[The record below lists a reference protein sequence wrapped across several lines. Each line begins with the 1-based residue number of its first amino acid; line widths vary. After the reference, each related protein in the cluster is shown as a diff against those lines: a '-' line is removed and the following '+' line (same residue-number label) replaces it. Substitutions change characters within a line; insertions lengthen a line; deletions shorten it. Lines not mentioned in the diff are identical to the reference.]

1 MGNAEYMGVTF
12 HSLTMRN
19 ILQFSLVFLCFL
31 SHLTEALFFGPIAVG
46 LGLGILA
53 FKKGFL
59 IGTALSSSRTR
70 RSYQPSNYRY
80 TQNHHYDS
88 NYNRWYSKPR
98 RHYYYSSSPY
108 YGRRGKRD
116 TDHPEMLE
124 LKRIKR
130 EVEAEGFDINNWYRD
145 MTEMDQDGCGK
156 KLVCELRAKQKF
168 GFTEDERLIAEN
180 FGSGTQVDVSDITV
194 EYDLAA
200 QLGKYMGLERCQ
212 QLYNRCDLSSSDM
225 VSMIKTEMDT
235 LDRMKRDLDNE
246 EVEVVSI
253 EREEVEE
260 TKEEF
265 EKLQEDDDK
274 VNWVWT

>member
-1 MGNAEYMGVTF
+1 MGAVRL

-19 ILQFSLVFLCFL
+19 ILQFALIFLCFL
-31 SHLTEALFFGPIAVG
+31 SHLAEAIFFGPIAI
-46 LGLGILA
+46 GLGIGILA
-53 FKKGFL
+53 AKKGFL
-59 IGTALSSSRTR
+59 IGTALASSRTR
-70 RSYQPSNYRY
+70 RSYQPTNYHY
-80 TQNHHYDS
+80 TPQHHYDS
-88 NYNRWYSKPR
+88 SYNRYYQKPR

-108 YGRRGKRD
+108 TYRRGKRD
-116 TDHPEMLE
+116 TEHPEMVE

-130 EVEAEGFDINNWYRD
+130 EVEAGGFDINDWYRD

-156 KLVCELRAKQKF
+156 KLICELRAKQKS

-225 VSMIKTEMDT
+225 VRMIKTEMDN
-235 LDRMKRDLDNE
+235 LDSLKRDLDNE
-246 EVEVVSI
+246 EVELGSI
-253 EREEVEE
+253 EKEEVQE
-260 TKEEF
+260 TEAEF
-265 EKLQEDDDK
+265 KNLEKDDDA

>member
-1 MGNAEYMGVTF
+1 MGAVTL

-19 ILQFSLVFLCFL
+19 VLQFSLIFLCFL
-31 SHLTEALFFGPIAVG
+31 SHLAEAIFFGPIAI
-46 LGLGILA
+46 GLGIGILA
-53 FKKGFL
+53 LKKGFL
-59 IGTALSSSRTR
+59 IGTALANSRTR

-80 TQNHHYDS
+80 NQRHHYDTS
-88 NYNRWYSKPR
+88 YNRWYQKPR

-108 YGRRGKRD
+108 YNRRGKRD
-116 TDHPEMLE
+116 TEHPEMVE

-130 EVEAEGFDINNWYRD
+130 EVEAGGVDINNWYRD

-156 KLVCELRAKQKF
+156 KLICELRAKQKS

-212 QLYNRCDLSSSDM
+212 QLYNRCDLSSADM
-225 VSMIKTEMDT
+225 VRMIKTEMDN
-235 LDRMKRDLDNE
+235 LDRMKRDLENE
-246 EVEVVSI
+246 EVDVEKI
-253 EREEVEE
+253 EEEEIE
-260 TKEEF
+260 KTKLEF
-265 EKLQEDDDK
+265 RTLQETEVNDEK
-274 VNWVWT
+274 NWVWT

>member
-1 MGNAEYMGVTF
+1 MGAVRL

-19 ILQFSLVFLCFL
+19 ILQFSLIFLCFL
-31 SHLTEALFFGPIAVG
+31 SHLAEAIFFGPIAI
-46 LGLGILA
+46 GLGIGILA
-53 FKKGFL
+53 AKKGFL
-59 IGTALSSSRTR
+59 IGTALASSRTR
-70 RSYQPSNYRY
+70 RSYQPTNYRY
-80 TQNHHYDS
+80 TPQHHYDS
-88 NYNRWYSKPR
+88 SYNRYYSKPR

-116 TDHPEMLE
+116 TEHPEMVE

-130 EVEAEGFDINNWYRD
+130 EVEAGGFDINTWYRD

-156 KLVCELRAKQKF
+156 KLICELRAKQKS

-180 FGSGTQVDVSDITV
+180 FGSGNQVDVSDITV

-225 VSMIKTEMDT
+225 VRMIKTEMDN
-235 LDRMKRDLDNE
+235 LDSLKRDLDNE
-246 EVEVVSI
+246 EVELGSI
-253 EREEVEE
+253 EKEEVQE
-260 TKEEF
+260 TEAEF
-265 EKLQEDDDK
+265 KNLEKDDDA

>member
-1 MGNAEYMGVTF
+1 MGAVTL

-19 ILQFSLVFLCFL
+19 ILQFSLIFLCFL
-31 SHLTEALFFGPIAVG
+31 SHLAEAIFFGPIAI
-46 LGLGILA
+46 GLGIGILA
-53 FKKGFL
+53 AKKGFL
-59 IGTALSSSRTR
+59 IGTALASSRTR
-70 RSYQPSNYRY
+70 RSYQPTNYRY
-80 TQNHHYDS
+80 TPQHHYDS
-88 NYNRWYSKPR
+88 SHNRYYSKPR

-108 YGRRGKRD
+108 YGRRGKRA
-116 TDHPEMLE
+116 TEHPEMVE

-130 EVEAEGFDINNWYRD
+130 EVEAGGFDINTWYRD

-156 KLVCELRAKQKF
+156 KLICELRAKQKS

-200 QLGKYMGLERCQ
+200 QLGKYMGLERCR
-212 QLYNRCDLSSSDM
+212 QLYNRCDLSSEDM
-225 VSMIKTEMDT
+225 VRMIKTEMDN
-235 LDRMKRDLDNE
+235 LDRMKLDLENE
-246 EVEVVSI
+246 EVDVGSI

-260 TKEEF
+260 TEVEF
-265 EKLQEDDDK
+265 RKLQENGDDA

>member
-1 MGNAEYMGVTF
+1 MGSDIPVPG
-12 HSLTMRN
+12 LTMRN
-19 ILQFSLVFLCFL
+19 ICQFSLIFLCFL
-31 SHLTEALFFGPIAVG
+31 AQLTEAIFFGPIAVG
-46 LGLGILA
+46 LGIGILA
-53 FKKGFL
+53 AKKGFL
-59 IGTALSSSRTR
+59 IGTALANSRTR

-80 TQNHHYDS
+80 TPNHHYDTS
-88 NYNRWYSKPR
+88 YNRYYSKPR

-116 TDHPEMLE
+116 TEHPEMVE

-130 EVEAEGFDINNWYRD
+130 EVEAGGFDINTWYRD

-156 KLVCELRAKQKF
+156 KLICELRAKQKS
-168 GFTEDERLIAEN
+168 GFTEDERVIAEN

-225 VSMIKTEMDT
+225 VRMIKTGMDN
-235 LDRMKRDLDNE
+235 LDEMKRDLENE
-246 EVEVVSI
+246 EVEVDKI
-253 EREEVEE
+253 EEREMEE
-260 TKEEF
+260 TAVEF
-265 EKLQEDDDK
+265 RILQETEDNDEK
-274 VNWVWT
+274 NWVWT

>member
-46 LGLGILA
+46 LGIGILA

-116 TDHPEMLE
+116 TEHPEMLE

-130 EVEAEGFDINNWYRD
+130 EVEAGGFDINN
-145 MTEMDQDGCGK
+145 
-156 KLVCELRAKQKF
+156 
-168 GFTEDERLIAEN
+168 
-180 FGSGTQVDVSDITV
+180 
-194 EYDLAA
+194 
-200 QLGKYMGLERCQ
+200 
-212 QLYNRCDLSSSDM
+212 CDLSSADM
-225 VSMIKTEMDT
+225 VRMIKTEMDN
-235 LDRMKRDLDNE
+235 LDRMKLDLENE
-246 EVEVVSI
+246 EVDVGSI

-260 TKEEF
+260 TEVEF
-265 EKLQEDDDK
+265 RKLQE
-274 VNWVWT
+274 NG

>member
-1 MGNAEYMGVTF
+1 MGSDIPVPG
-12 HSLTMRN
+12 LTMRN
-19 ILQFSLVFLCFL
+19 ICQFSLIFLCFL
-31 SHLTEALFFGPIAVG
+31 AQLTEAIFFGPIAVG
-46 LGLGILA
+46 LGIGILA
-53 FKKGFL
+53 AKKGFL
-59 IGTALSSSRTR
+59 IGTALANSRTR

-80 TQNHHYDS
+80 TPSHHYDTS
-88 NYNRWYSKPR
+88 YNRYYSKPR

-108 YGRRGKRD
+108 TYRRGKRD
-116 TDHPEMLE
+116 TEHPEMVE

-130 EVEAEGFDINNWYRD
+130 EVEAGGFDINTWDRD

-156 KLVCELRAKQKF
+156 KLICELRAQQSS
-168 GFTEDERLIAEN
+168 GFTADEKLIAEN

-225 VSMIKTEMDT
+225 VRMIKTEMDN
-235 LDRMKRDLDNE
+235 LDSLKRDLDNE
-246 EVEVVSI
+246 EVELGSI
-253 EREEVEE
+253 EKEEVQE
-260 TKEEF
+260 TEAEF
-265 EKLQEDDDK
+265 KNLEKDDDA